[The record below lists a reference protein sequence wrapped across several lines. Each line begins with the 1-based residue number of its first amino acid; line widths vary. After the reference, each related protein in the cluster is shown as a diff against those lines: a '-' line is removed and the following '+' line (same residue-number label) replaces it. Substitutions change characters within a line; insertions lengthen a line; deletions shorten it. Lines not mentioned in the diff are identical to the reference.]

1 MTIEKSATVGEIA
14 RNLPSAARFFEKA
27 GLDYCCGGNLSLE
40 EACLEQGLDV
50 TTVIASLETIQDLEN
65 LSGSGQ
71 NWNFEP
77 LPNLVRHIVDKHHVV
92 VRQEV
97 PRMVMLIDKMCTAH
111 GEKRPE
117 FLEVQK
123 LIAELK
129 AELDAHLQKEE
140 AVLFPYVQQLER
152 SLEHSAPV
160 PDSCFGTVR
169 NPIAVMENEHENAG
183 AMLATIRG
191 HLTDRTGCPTCL
203 EFFQTFDNFEADL
216 HEHIHLENNILFP
229 RTIEL
234 EAAAAN
240 RQS

>member
-1 MTIEKSATVGEIA
+1 MKKSATVGEIA
-14 RNLPSAARFFEKA
+14 RELPSAARFFEKT

-40 EACLEQGLDV
+40 EACREKGLDV
-50 TTVIASLETIQDLEN
+50 ATVLASLETIQELES
-65 LSGSGQ
+65 LSGSEL
-71 NWNFEP
+71 NWNAEP
-77 LPNLVRHIVDKHHVV
+77 LPNLVRHIIDKHHVV

-97 PRMVMLIDKMCTAH
+97 PRMVALIDKMCAAH

-140 AVLFPYVQQLER
+140 VVLFPYVQQLEQ
-152 SLEHSAPV
+152 SLEHSAPI

-216 HEHIHLENNILFP
+216 HQHIHLENNILFP

-234 EAAAAN
+234 EAAVAG
-240 RQS
+240 R

>member
-1 MTIEKSATVGEIA
+1 MTIEKSATIGEIA
-14 RNLPSAARFFEKA
+14 RELPSAARFFEKA

-40 EACLEQGLDV
+40 EACRVNGLDV

-65 LSGSGQ
+65 LSGSKQ
-71 NWNFEP
+71 NWNAET
-77 LPNLVRHIVDKHHVV
+77 LSNLVRHIVDKHHAV
-92 VRQEV
+92 VRQEL
-97 PRMVMLIDKMCTAH
+97 PRMVMLINKMCEAH

-140 AVLFPYVQQLER
+140 AVLFPYVQQLEQ

-169 NPIAVMENEHENAG
+169 NPIAMMEQEHENAG
-183 AMLATIRG
+183 AMLSTIRG

-216 HEHIHLENNILFP
+216 HQHIHLENNILFP

-234 EAAAAN
+234 EAAAAG
-240 RQS
+240 R

>member
-1 MTIEKSATVGEIA
+1 MTIEKSATIGEIA
-14 RNLPSAARFFEKA
+14 RELPSAARFFEKA
-27 GLDYCCGGNLSLE
+27 GLDYCCGGNVSLE
-40 EACLEQGLDV
+40 EACRVNGLDV

-65 LSGSGQ
+65 LSGSKQ
-71 NWNFEP
+71 NWNAET
-77 LPNLVRHIVDKHHVV
+77 LSNLVRHIVDKHHAV
-92 VRQEV
+92 VRQEL
-97 PRMVMLIDKMCTAH
+97 PRMVMLINKMCEAH
-111 GEKRPE
+111 GKKRPE

-140 AVLFPYVQQLER
+140 AVLFPYVQQLEQ

-169 NPIAVMENEHENAG
+169 NPIAMMEQEHENAG
-183 AMLATIRG
+183 AMLSTIRG

-216 HEHIHLENNILFP
+216 HQHIHLENNIQKPDHKSYLFFD
-229 RTIEL
+229 
-234 EAAAAN
+234 
-240 RQS
+240 S